1 MRADVFL
8 DVKIFSHNTAYEQG
22 SFFILFGILV
32 QSTQSHAF
40 LTL

>member
-1 MRADVFL
+1 MRADIFL

-22 SFFILFGILV
+22 SFSVLSTILV
-32 QSTQSHAF
+32 RSTQSHAF